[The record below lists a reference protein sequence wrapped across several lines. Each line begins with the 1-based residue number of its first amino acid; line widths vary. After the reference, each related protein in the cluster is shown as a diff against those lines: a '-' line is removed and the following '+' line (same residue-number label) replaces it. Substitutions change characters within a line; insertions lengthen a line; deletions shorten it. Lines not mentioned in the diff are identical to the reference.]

1 MKKQKTKRL
10 LVLGIVMLALF
21 FAGSNAFA
29 DQRQLSGSP
38 VEHRDDDDGVPN
50 CMSGGCGTNAC
61 NIGGSVTI
69 WKIGASVQHGVSCG
83 DGYYACCN
91 ILNSHCFNSSNCPVV
106 DDIEEV
112 DD

>member
-1 MKKQKTKRL
+1 MKKQKTKSL
-10 LVLGIVMLALF
+10 LVLGIAMLVL

-29 DQRQLSGSP
+29 DQHRISGNS
-38 VEHRDDDDGVPN
+38 VEHRDNDDGVPD

-61 NIGGSVTI
+61 NVGGSVSI